1 MSQAQ
6 AFFRELSDH
15 FASVCASGF
24 VVDNVDSFRSSHHDS
39 QIFKPAG
46 VILQYQILWFICVL
60 VGAFSIHY
68 LDRDRSR

>member
-15 FASVCASGF
+15 FASVCSSGF
-24 VVDNVDSFRSSHHDS
+24 VVDSFRSSHHDS

-60 VGAFSIHY
+60 VGAFSIHC